1 MSEISKK
8 PLKAYQVSEGGEGSG
23 CVVFATNSATARRE
37 GAAEL
42 GTDWECI
49 DSCRRAPHFDR
60 YAPGPVPMEAMIES
74 GWWFECHGCSARVSN
89 DYEYDDDGN
98 EIELGTYVV
107 RKQQVFCC
115 QECLAR
121 DDARKRMNVAA
132 QNALIELVEAKFPGC
147 TIQRV
152 HVYGEKLEPSEP
164 RGGRNCVAYFTFPG
178 SRYAATYV
186 FGEGNVA
193 HVPQID
199 VDAFVALYGKSESST
214 LQEQSA

>member
-1 MSEISKK
+1 MTESNSK
-8 PLKAYQVSEGGEGSG
+8 PLKAYLVNVDADDGYS
-23 CVVFATNSATARRE
+23 CIVFATNSATARRK
-37 GAAEL
+37 GASEL
-42 GTDWECI
+42 GYDWEDV
-49 DSCRRAPHFDR
+49 DSCRRRPKFDE
-60 YAPGPVPMEAMIES
+60 YAPGPVSPRALIED
-74 GWWFECHGCSARVSN
+74 GWWFECHGCGQRISN

-98 EIELGTYVV
+98 EIEPGAYVV

-121 DDARKRMNVAA
+121 DDAKTRANVAA
-132 QNALIELVEAKFPGC
+132 QDALIEVVEAKFPGC

-152 HVYGEKLEPSEP
+152 LVYGEKLEPSEP
-164 RGGRNCVAYFTFPG
+164 HGGHKCVAYFTFPG

-199 VDAFVALYGKSESST
+199 VDAFVAMYRPAL
-214 LQEQSA
+214 A

>member
-1 MSEISKK
+1 MTESKFK
-8 PLKAYQVSEGGEGSG
+8 PMKAYIVTDGDEGSA
-23 CVVFATNSATARRE
+23 CVMFATNSETARRE
-37 GAAEL
+37 GACEL
-42 GTDWECI
+42 NTEWDGIE
-49 DSCRRAPHFDR
+49 SCRRAPHLDQFC
-60 YAPGPVPMEAMIES
+60 PGPVPLGVLIES
-74 GWWFECHGCSARVSN
+74 GWWFECHGCGQRVSN

-98 EIELGTYVV
+98 EIEPGTYIV

-121 DDARKRMNVAA
+121 DDAKTRANVAA
-132 QNALIELVEAKFPGC
+132 QDALIELVEAKFLGC

-164 RGGRNCVAYFTFPG
+164 HGVRKCIAYFTFPG
-178 SRYAATYV
+178 SRYASTYV

-199 VDAFVALYGKSESST
+199 VDAFVSLYGPA
-214 LQEQSA
+214 LA